1 MKTPIVILAGVFSVL
16 AWAASGG
23 AENRAGTDSAAVFI
37 NTREAAW
44 FKHKSPEIQEAYP
57 FGHSN
62 TAHNAVL
69 AQRPEAAP
77 VSKDWFL
84 RNKRYLAE
92 SDWYVVEW
100 HYGATSVATGQKQV
114 ESSLCFAEVK
124 DQQIVKW
131 IEFFDDTVGELQM
144 AGKLPLPA
152 AAEEPGPWPAL
163 AVLGRVYRP

>member
-1 MKTPIVILAGVFSVL
+1 MKSSLLILAGTTCVV

-23 AENRAGTDSAAVFI
+23 AANPPATDSATVFI

-44 FKHKSPEIQEAYP
+44 WKHKSPEIQEAYP

-62 TAHNAVL
+62 AANNAAL
-69 AQRPEAAP
+69 AARPNAKS

-92 SDWYVVEW
+92 GDWYVVEW
-100 HYGATSVATGQKQV
+100 HYGATSVATGQKQL
-114 ESSLCFAEVK
+114 ESSLSFAQVK
-124 DQQIVKW
+124 DQKLATW

-152 AAEEPGPWPAL
+152 ADEEPLPWPAQATL
-163 AVLGRVYRP
+163 SRVYRP

>member
-1 MKTPIVILAGVFSVL
+1 MKSSFLILIGATCVV
-16 AWAASGG
+16 AWAASG
-23 AENRAGTDSAAVFI
+23 AAVNPPATDSAAVFI

-62 TAHNAVL
+62 AAHNAAL
-69 AQRPEAAP
+69 DARPNAKS

-92 SDWYVVEW
+92 GDWYAVEW

-114 ESSLCFAEVK
+114 ESSLSFAQVK
-124 DQQIVKW
+124 DQKLATW

-152 AAEEPGPWPAL
+152 AEEGPLPWPAHAAL
-163 AVLGRVYRP
+163 SRVYRP